1 VSPGLHVPRDGSHRV
16 VWWDPA
22 TLDLGR
28 EPDVDQRREQ
38 VLLPNSPESA
48 RDGAEAYAAWE
59 AKRTETLQR
68 GGAPSA
74 VVWTV
79 RDAAARTPVVPG
91 FNVQVVE
98 GRRPQRPSGPR
109 FGALVHAALARVP
122 LDAAVDGIRAV
133 VDAQARLLGAT
144 GEESV
149 EAHAVV
155 ALALK
160 HPVWTRARGCA
171 PEELRRE
178 VPLMVRRPDGTL
190 IEGVVDLAYRTGTNG
205 TARWTVVEIKTDS
218 ADAAGVPPE
227 HHAQLG
233 LYVEAISAA
242 TGEPADGL
250 IALV

>member
-1 VSPGLHVPRDGSHRV
+1 VGSHRV

-38 VLLPNSPESA
+38 VLLPNSPENA
-48 RDGAEAYAAWE
+48 RTGAEAYAAWE
-59 AKRTETLQR
+59 AKRTETIQR
-68 GGAPSA
+68 GEAPSTM
-74 VVWTV
+74 VVTV
-79 RDAAARTPVVPG
+79 REAAAGTPVVPA
-91 FNVQVVE
+91 FSVHMVD
-98 GRRPQRPSGPR
+98 GRRPERPSGPR
-109 FGALVHAALARVP
+109 FGALVHAVLARVP
-122 LDAAVDGIRAV
+122 LDASGEGIRAV

-144 GEESV
+144 AEESA

-171 PEELRRE
+171 PDELRRE
-178 VPLMVRRPDGTL
+178 IPVMSRRPDGTL
-190 IEGVVDLAYRTGTNG
+190 IEGVVDLAYRTAENG
-205 TARWTVVEIKTDS
+205 RARWTVVEIKTDS

-233 LYVEAISAA
+233 LYVEAISVA